1 MLVVLFRKQIIKT
14 KITEIVKKL
23 TDHNHNK
30 YITNPEFNTF
40 AIDVFNV
47 KLTQAT
53 LVAKTDFDNS
63 VSSLDSNIAANK
75 TKKWVYWEWDKK
87 AEIIWYELFYWQKS
101 L

>member
-14 KITEIVKKL
+14 KITEIVRKL

-30 YITNPEFNTF
+30 YITNPEFNTC

-63 VSSLDSNIAANK
+63 VSSLDSNIATNK
-75 TKKWVYWEWDKK
+75 TKK
-87 AEIIWYELFYWQKS
+87 
-101 L
+101 